1 MMESDRH
8 RGSRYILVRVEQ
20 EIRFCAGA
28 DGVRLAY
35 ATHGRGPVVV
45 KAANWVTHLE
55 YDWRSPLWR
64 HWWEELGRE
73 HRVVRYDERGCG
85 LSDREPAR
93 LTLDAFVGDLAAVV
107 DAAGLERF
115 ALLGVSQGGAAAI
128 SYAVGHPERV
138 SHLVI
143 CGGYARGRM
152 RRDLSAEQRAEF
164 ELLEG
169 IVRVGWGRADPVF
182 RRVFTARFV
191 PGASVEQM
199 EWLDEMMRVSTS
211 PEMAGRLRAAFGE
224 IDVRAQLGRVLAPTL
239 VAHARDEVVVPF
251 EEGRL
256 LATRIPNARLLPL
269 DSRNHLPLADEPAW
283 PVFVRELREF
293 LGTAPAPPVAVTDAL
308 SRREYEVLRLV
319 AVGLSNEQIADRLCL
334 SARTVERHLSNS
346 YAKLGLT
353 GKAARA
359 GAAAYVSRAENR
371 PAGS

>member
-1 MMESDRH
+1 ME
-8 RGSRYILVRVEQ
+8 Q
-20 EIRFCAGA
+20 QIRFCTAE

-35 ATHGRGPVVV
+35 ATHGRGLPIV

-55 YDWRSPLWR
+55 HDWRSPVWR

-73 HRVVRYDERGCG
+73 HRVLRYDERGCG
-85 LSDREPAR
+85 LSDREPTR

-128 SYAVGHPERV
+128 CYAVNHPERV
-138 SHLVI
+138 SHLII

-169 IVRVGWGRADPVF
+169 VVRVGWGRADPVF
-182 RRVFTARFV
+182 RHVFTARFV

-199 EWLDEMMRVSTS
+199 AEIDEMMRVSTS
-211 PEMAGRLRAAFGE
+211 PRMAERLRAAWGE
-224 IDVRAQLGRVLAPTL
+224 IDVREQLEGVRAPTL
-239 VAHARDEVVVPF
+239 IAHARDDAIVPF

-269 DSRNHLPLADEPAW
+269 DSRNHLLLADEPAW
-283 PVFVRELREF
+283 PVFVRESRAF
-293 LGTAPAPPVAVTDAL
+293 LGTAPAPPVAATEKL
-308 SRREYEVLRLV
+308 SSRELEVLRLV
-319 AVGLSNEQIADRLCL
+319 AAGLSNGQIAGRLCL

-346 YAKLGLT
+346 YVKLGLT
-353 GKAARA
+353 GKAGRA
-359 GAAAYVSRAENR
+359 AAAAYISRVEQSSSS
-371 PAGS
+371 G